1 MFITLEGIEGSGKT
15 TQLRH
20 IAAFLESKG
29 RRCVITREPGGT
41 RIGEKIRSI
50 LLDPKS
56 IGISPHAELLL
67 YVADRVQHVRELIE
81 PALASGSTVLCDR
94 FSDATLVYQGAARG
108 LDPDLIRRLH
118 ALVLGPLTPHL
129 TLLLDL
135 PPEIGLARA
144 WKEIDTGTRDGRET
158 RFEQEALAFHGK
170 VREGYLLLARS
181 EPERFRVI
189 DARQSEE
196 KVREAVFFIL
206 SGFIQSGDQ

>member
-20 IAAFLESKG
+20 IAAFLEKKG
-29 RRCVITREPGGT
+29 RKCILTREPGGT

-50 LLDPKS
+50 LLDPES
-56 IGISPHAELLL
+56 LGISPHAELLL
-67 YVADRVQHVRELIE
+67 YIADRVQHVRELIA

-94 FSDATLVYQGAARG
+94 YSDATLVYQGGGRG

-118 ALVLGPLTPHL
+118 ALVLGPLKPHL

-144 WKEIDTGTRDGRET
+144 WKGIESGTRDGRET
-158 RFEQEALAFHGK
+158 RFEQEALVFHRK

-189 DARQSEE
+189 DARESEE
-196 KVREAVFFIL
+196 RVRDAIFSALSDFF
-206 SGFIQSGDQ
+206 QDRD